1 MLATVTLNPSLDKT
15 IYVDGPLGLDDTNR
29 ASSHRLDPG
38 GKGLNVSRVL
48 WELGQPSL
56 LFGFAGGDTGRRL
69 EKFLIDEGLTC
80 DFNWTMGETRENI
93 IIQQAGQGLQ
103 TKLNMPGPT
112 IRVDELHRLKRKI
125 AGRSQDYD
133 WIVFSGSIPPGLSP
147 GVYRELAEEA
157 TLRKDRVVLDAD
169 GEALRLGLEA
179 RPFMIKPN
187 LHELKRMVGQD
198 LPDSA
203 AVHAALTEILD
214 GGRVELVIL
223 SNGPAEVIAA
233 TRHERWIAR
242 PPQVEVRSTVGAGDS
257 MVAGFLDRYT
267 QGVSLEE
274 SLRWAVAAG
283 TACVAAYG
291 TELAHYAD
299 VVRFAPQVTL
309 VPHSGRAGG

>member
-15 IYVDGPLGLDDTNR
+15 IYVDALGLDDTNR
-29 ASSHRLDPG
+29 AQGYRLDPG

-48 WELGQPSL
+48 WELGQASL
-56 LFGFAGGDTGRRL
+56 LFGFLGGDTGRKV
-69 EKFLIDEGLTC
+69 EKFLVDEGLVC
-80 DFNWTMGETRENI
+80 DFNWTVGETRENL
-93 IIQQAGQGLQ
+93 IIQQAGQRLQ
-103 TKLNMPGPT
+103 TKISMPGPT

-125 AGRSQDYD
+125 AGRTKDYG
-133 WIVFSGSIPPGLSP
+133 WIVFSGSIPPGLDK

-157 TLRKDRVVLDAD
+157 TLRQDRVVLDAD

-187 LHELKRMVGQD
+187 LHELQRMVGHA
-198 LPDSA
+198 LPTPE
-203 AVHAALTEILD
+203 AVHGALDEILD

-233 TRHERWIAR
+233 TRRERWLAV
-242 PPQVEVRSTVGAGDS
+242 PPKVEVRSTVGAGDS
-257 MVAGFLDRYT
+257 MVAGFLHRFT
-267 QGVSLEE
+267 QGAGLEE

-283 TACVAAYG
+283 TACVAAHG

-299 VVRFAPQVTL
+299 VLRFAPEVTL
-309 VPHSGRAGG
+309 TPCRGKAGS